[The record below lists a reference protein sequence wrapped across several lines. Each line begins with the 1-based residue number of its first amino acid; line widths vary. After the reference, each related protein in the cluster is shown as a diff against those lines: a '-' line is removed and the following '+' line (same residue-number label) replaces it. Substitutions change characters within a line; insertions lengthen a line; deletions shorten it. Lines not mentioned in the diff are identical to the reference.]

1 MGCGK
6 RDGGRA
12 EVRATSQV
20 RSEVTLCREGR
31 GHAVREEGKG
41 EMGPSDRKPVTA
53 KLQGVVGG
61 EGKRRELL
69 SGEGGGGQS

>member
-1 MGCGK
+1 MK
-6 RDGGRA
+6 
-12 EVRATSQV
+12 
-20 RSEVTLCREGR
+20 
-31 GHAVREEGKG
+31 EEGKG